1 MSGTRVLGDS
11 LETTSEGLHLH
22 DKLVKTKKTEVSIT
36 ASVLIYTVLTIK
48 ASANLT
54 RIMLVMP
61 ELNADMVTAVI
72 SITNSDGI
80 VIYESSACGESDTH
94 IIAPD
99 PAVPLVGTN
108 TVTLTTDKA
117 PGGTG
122 TATVVLYLE
131 GGK

>member
-61 ELNADMVTAVI
+61 ELNANTVTAVI

-94 IIAPD
+94 IITPD

-108 TVTLTTDKA
+108 TVILTMDKA

-122 TATVVLYLE
+122 TASVVLYLE